1 MFYSLVKAIAFVV
14 FNIVFRIK
22 VEGKQN
28 IPGDG
33 RIVLCSNHKSNWDPL
48 ILAAMFPRKISWM
61 GKKELFENK
70 FLKVVLNWLG
80 VFPVDRQVADLSAVK
95 TALRILKSEKVL
107 GIFPEGT
114 RVTEYNPENAKAGV
128 ALLAM
133 KSQAPVL
140 PVYIEGSYKLF
151 SRLEIVIGEPM
162 EYHKKYTGRLG
173 NEEYSKISQ
182 EILAKIYKLG
192 G

>member
-14 FNIVFRIK
+14 FNIVFGIK
-22 VEGKQN
+22 VEGKDH
-28 IPGDG
+28 IPGSG
-33 RIVLCSNHKSNWDPL
+33 RLVLCSNHRSNWDPL
-48 ILAAMFPRKISWM
+48 IIASIFPRKIAWM
-61 GKKELFENK
+61 GKKELFDVK
-70 FLKVVLNWLG
+70 ILKVPLRWLG
-80 VFPVDRQVADLSAVK
+80 VFPVDRHIADISAVK

-114 RVTEYNPENAKAGV
+114 RVKEYDPGNAKAGV

-133 KSQAPVL
+133 KSKAPVL

-151 SRLEIVIGEPM
+151 SRLRIVIGEPL
-162 EYHKKYTGRLG
+162 EYHKKYSGKLG
-173 NEEYSKISQ
+173 NEEYSNISQ
-182 EILAKIYKLG
+182 AILAKIYALG